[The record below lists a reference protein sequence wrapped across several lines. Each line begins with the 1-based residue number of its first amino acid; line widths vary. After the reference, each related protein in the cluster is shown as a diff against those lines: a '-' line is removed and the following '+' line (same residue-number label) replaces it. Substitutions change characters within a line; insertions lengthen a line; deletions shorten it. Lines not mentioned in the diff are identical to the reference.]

1 MPRSVIPVLLLM
13 LYSPRSLV
21 SAFDM
26 SLNTNLAVYWG
37 QNSYGAT
44 NPSDTANWQQPIS
57 FYCQDDSVDIIP
69 IAFVDQFVSTGGLPS
84 VNLANTCS
92 TSDNGAFPGTALPN
106 CAFLA
111 SDIQTCQAKGKIV
124 TISLGGA
131 TGAAFFTSDAEGEA
145 FAQTIWDLFLGGSS
159 NTRPFG
165 SAVLDGIDMDIEGGS
180 QTGFTAF
187 LTTLRQLMNSGS
199 KSYYITAAPQCP
211 YPDAYIGNTLNAV
224 PFDAVFV
231 QFYNNYCGLTN
242 YNNTNAW
249 NFGTWDNWAK
259 TVSPNAQVKVF
270 IGAPASSSAAGSG
283 YVDSST
289 MAAIIDQT
297 RSEYTSFG
305 GMMLWDMS
313 QAYANNHYN
322 AAVKEALTGG
332 SGGGGGGA
340 TTTTGLPVTSTTP
353 TRTSTTATTTSTA
366 GSSSCAG
373 ITPWQSDVAYVGGD
387 QVTYNGDLWSARWW
401 TYDDV
406 PGGPA
411 GVWVDEGSCS
421 TAATAEIVLPSSPG
435 GAAQVTFAIPSYP
448 AIISSVP

>member
-1 MPRSVIPVLLLM
+1 
-13 LYSPRSLV
+13 
-21 SAFDM
+21 
-26 SLNTNLAVYWG
+26 
-37 QNSYGAT
+37 
-44 NPSDTANWQQPIS
+44 
-57 FYCQDDSVDIIP
+57 
-69 IAFVDQFVSTGGLPS
+69 
-84 VNLANTCS
+84 
-92 TSDNGAFPGTALPN
+92 
-106 CAFLA
+106 
-111 SDIQTCQAKGKIV
+111 V

-305 GMMLWDMS
+305 GVMLWDMS